1 LVLTID
7 GKAYLVV
14 QDADAYQAFLDRVE
28 AIERIQRG
36 LADVKAGRTK
46 PFRYLVGCARS
57 MAYRVEIPKNAEAIP
72 KSCISG
78 FVARAPQLRCQRFKD
93 LERAV
98 LSSAPELVHVRR
110 GARRAATLKS

>member
-1 LVLTID
+1 LVVTID
-7 GKAYLVV
+7 GKADLVV

-36 LADVKAGRTK
+36 LADVKARRTK
-46 PFRYLVGCARS
+46 PFRYLVGCAGS

-78 FVARAPQLRCQRFKD
+78 FVARAPQLRCQMVQGS
-93 LERAV
+93 RAGR
-98 LSSAPELVHVRR
+98 SFPQHPNWS
-110 GARRAATLKS
+110 T